1 MKTNYVMGEKYLQM
15 VWTMVLISKLYEQ
28 LI

>member
-1 MKTNYVMGEKYLQM
+1 MKTNYVMEEKYLQM